1 MADYEVKAHNI
12 DFSFN
17 FIPTEKVKLFGR
29 VNYSMSEAASEQVV
43 MSDAELLLEGELGD
57 QSFTFEN
64 MHTYNDLDYD
74 MLQFD
79 AGVKYKLQPNLTL
92 TVDGTYADL
101 TDNAGYIFG
110 IESGSYFMVRSG
122 LMFTF

>member
-1 MADYEVKAHNI
+1 MADYESKAHNL
-12 DFSFN
+12 DFSVN
-17 FIPTEKVKLFGR
+17 YHPTAKLGLFGR
-29 VNYSMSEAASEQVV
+29 VNYSMSEAAMAQVTMSENE
-43 MSDAELLLEGELGD
+43 DLIDGELGD
-57 QSFTFEN
+57 QDFTFDN
-64 MHTYNDLDYD
+64 LHTYNDLDYE

-79 AGVKYKLQPNLTL
+79 AGVKYKLQPNLALTL
-92 TVDGTYADL
+92 DGTYADL

>member
-1 MADYEVKAHNI
+1 MADYETKAHNV
-12 DFSFN
+12 DFSFS
-17 FIPTEKVKLFGR
+17 FIPTAKVKLFGR

-43 MSDAELLLEGELGD
+43 MSDAELLLEGELHD
-57 QSFTFEN
+57 QDFTFEN

-74 MLQFD
+74 MLQID
-79 AGVKYKLQPNLTL
+79 AGVKYKLQPNLAL

>member
-1 MADYEVKAHNI
+1 MADYETKAHNV
-12 DFSFN
+12 DFSFS
-17 FIPTEKVKLFGR
+17 FIPTPKVKLFGR

-43 MSDAELLLEGELGD
+43 MSDAELLLEGELHD
-57 QSFTFEN
+57 QDFTFEN

-74 MLQFD
+74 MLQID
-79 AGVKYKLQPNLTL
+79 AGVKYKLQPNLAL